1 MKLKEMI
8 MVALEG
14 LWVNKMRSALTL
26 LGIIIGVMVV
36 ILIVT
41 LGLSFTQQTTEAAEQ
56 MGVNSFILAC
66 VTNEDGEKGKLTME
80 DCDFIK
86 NSVKSIETIVPLRWP
101 QNLPMLKTPRNKRT
115 WITEGVG
122 SDYPKTSGLEI
133 VSGRFFN
140 QVEDDMGRKVVVIS
154 DKTAEVMFGSG
165 IDAVG
170 KTISINGIPFAVCGV
185 SKPEDQVMGL
195 KLYNNYIPVKTM
207 LEMEDS
213 DQISQAVV
221 RIKSTEPLQPTID
234 HIIKIFEMRQGVK
247 KGFIVQTNEQLIE
260 KSQQEL
266 ALVTGVFGAIA
277 GIALIVGGIGIM
289 NIMLFSVTERTRE
302 IGIRVSVGAKRR
314 DILLQFLVESA
325 VIAALGGM
333 IGMLLGGGLGALIC
347 LLVDMP
353 IIVSY
358 EVIVGAFVFSAAIG
372 MVFGIYPANRA
383 AKLDPMEA
391 LRYE

>member
-41 LGLSFTQQTTEAAEQ
+41 LGLSFTQQTTEAALR
-56 MGVNSFILAC
+56 MGVNSFIIIP
-66 VTNEDGEKGKLTME
+66 VTNEDGQKGKLTLE

-86 NSVKSIETIVPLRWP
+86 DNVKSIETIVPTKWP
-101 QNLPMLKTPRNKRT
+101 KNFPVIKTPRNKRT
-115 WITEGVG
+115 WITTGVG

-140 QVEDDMGRKVVVIS
+140 QVEDNMGRKVVVIS
-154 DKTAEVMFGSG
+154 DMMAEYMFGPG

-170 KTISINGIPFAVCGV
+170 KSININGIPFAVCGV

-195 KLYNNYIPVKTM
+195 KLCNNYVPVKAM
-207 LEMEDS
+207 LKMEGS
-213 DQISQAVV
+213 DEISQLTL
-221 RIKSTEPLQPTID
+221 RIEGTEPLQSNID
-234 HIIKIFEMRQGVK
+234 HIVKIMEMRQGVK
-247 KGFIVQTNEQLIE
+247 KGFIVRTNEQLIE

-266 ALVTGVFGAIA
+266 AMVTGVFGAIA
-277 GIALIVGGIGIM
+277 GIALVVGGIGIM

-325 VIAALGGM
+325 VIAALGGA
-333 IGMLLGGGLGALIC
+333 IGMLLGGALGALIC
-347 LLVDMP
+347 SLVDMP

-358 EVIVGAFVFSAAIG
+358 EVIVGAFIFSAGIG
-372 MVFGIYPANRA
+372 IVFGIYPANRA
-383 AKLDPMEA
+383 AKLDPIEA

>member
-1 MKLKEMI
+1 MKLQEMI

-41 LGLSFTQQTTEAAEQ
+41 LGLSFTQQTTEAALR
-56 MGVNSFILAC
+56 MGVNSFIITSA
-66 VTNEDGEKGKLTME
+66 TNEDGEKGKLTLE
-80 DCDFIK
+80 ECDFIK

-101 QNLPMLKTPRNKRT
+101 EDFPVIKTPRKKRT
-115 WITEGVG
+115 WITTGVG
-122 SDYPKTSGLEI
+122 SDYPKTSSLEM

-154 DKTAEVMFGSG
+154 DKMAEYMFGPG

-170 KTISINGIPFAVCGV
+170 KSININGIPFVVCGV

-195 KLYNNYIPVKTM
+195 KLTNNYVPVKTI
-207 LEMEDS
+207 LKMEDS
-213 DQISQAVV
+213 DEINRLTV
-221 RIKSTEPLQPTID
+221 RIKSTEPLQPAID
-234 HIIKIFEMRQGVK
+234 HIIKNLEMRQGVK
-247 KGFIVQTNEQLIE
+247 KGFIVQTNKRLIE

-266 ALVTGVFGAIA
+266 ALVTRVFGAIA
-277 GIALIVGGIGIM
+277 GIALVVGGIGIM
-289 NIMLFSVTERTRE
+289 NIMLVSVTERTRE
-302 IGIRVSVGAKRR
+302 IGIRASVGARRR

-325 VIAALGGM
+325 VITALGGA

-347 LLVDMP
+347 SLLEMP
-353 IIVSY
+353 VIISY
-358 EVIVGAFVFSAAIG
+358 EVIVGAFIFSASIG
-372 MVFGIYPANRA
+372 IVFGFYPANRA
-383 AKLDPMEA
+383 AKMDPTKA